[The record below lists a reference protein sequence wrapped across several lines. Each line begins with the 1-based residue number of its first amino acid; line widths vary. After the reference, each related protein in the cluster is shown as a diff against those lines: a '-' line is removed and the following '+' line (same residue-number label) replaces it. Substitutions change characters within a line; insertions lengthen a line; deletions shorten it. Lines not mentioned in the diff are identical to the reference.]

1 MSTIRTAEAEW
12 KGGVPEGE
20 GRVALG
26 SGAFSGAYGFRS
38 RMGDG
43 AGGTNPEELLG
54 AAHAACFSMALSLA
68 MAKAGHAPTRLHTD
82 AKVHLE
88 QKSGGYE
95 ITLIELST
103 EASAPGL
110 DAATFEQLAEATKT
124 SCPVSKAL
132 AAVKITLEARLAA

>member
-20 GRVALG
+20 GSVALG
-26 SGAFSGAYGFRS
+26 SGAFKGPYGFRS

-68 MAKAGHAPTRLHTD
+68 LAKAGHAPTRLHTE

-88 QKSGGYE
+88 QKPGGYE
-95 ITLIELST
+95 ITLIELAT
-103 EASAPGL
+103 RASAPGL
-110 DAATFEQLAEATKT
+110 DAAKFAELATATKS

-132 AAVKITLEARLAA
+132 AAVRITLEATLD

>member
-1 MSTIRTAEAEW
+1 MTTIRTAEAEW

-20 GRVALG
+20 GHVALG
-26 SGAFSGAYGFRS
+26 SGVFAGAYGFRS

-82 AKVHLE
+82 ARVHLE
-88 QKSGGYE
+88 QTSGGYE

-103 EASAPGL
+103 QATAPGL
-110 DAATFEQLAEATKT
+110 DAATFEQLATATKT

-132 AAVKITLEARLAA
+132 AAVKITLEATLA